1 MARARRGG
9 PKKTKEKV
17 EKKPKEKKQKAARV
31 EVVDEMDEEEPDQLP
46 AALVILT
53 AACLV
58 IAIVLAWMQLGKYGA
73 GPFTS

>member
-1 MARARRGG
+1 
-9 PKKTKEKV
+9 
-17 EKKPKEKKQKAARV
+17 
-31 EVVDEMDEEEPDQLP
+31 MDEEEPDQLP